1 MSCHYVSYVCTTHCT
16 TVNKMICAS
25 GMKSTMMV
33 AQSIACGARVTWE
46 VVKRAGVKYVI
57 LGDTRGW
64 ALGAEGWVE

>member
-1 MSCHYVSYVCTTHCT
+1 MRERDEEYH
-16 TVNKMICAS
+16 A
-25 GMKSTMMV
+25 
-33 AQSIACGARVTWE
+33 IACGARVTWE